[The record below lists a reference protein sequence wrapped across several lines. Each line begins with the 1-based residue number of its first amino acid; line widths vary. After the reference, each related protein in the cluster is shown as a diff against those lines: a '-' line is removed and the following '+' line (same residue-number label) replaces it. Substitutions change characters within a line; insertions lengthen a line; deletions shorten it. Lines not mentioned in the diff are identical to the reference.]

1 MLPTRRLW
9 TQACMHMPRL
19 WRRPTTKIQ
28 SSRLKNIIMKT
39 SNFNSSSFPRR
50 FGRRCGIFE
59 SSSSK
64 QRCRECL
71 DVMLL
76 LSFKFFAVI
85 LDATFCFLIRGSH
98 TQRGSIEI
106 PSLIIRP
113 SVQHDTRVQYAV
125 SARLSKSVWPAN
137 QSIPVTHYTMSQ
149 QYATPPPC
157 STGVNVG
164 RRGNGTGL
172 LTFLIGLI
180 TTLLPYVGIT
190 WKKCSRTSIITK
202 RNTNWDG
209 TEWVSTIYIYIYSIM
224 EYAYIPRVRACVRA
238 CVRGSE
244 NTNSGLFGQPFA
256 SKTKKPLPNSV
267 APSKISWPC
276 TQNEK
281 TRVMCGLQKDESWKP
296 YLL

>member
-1 MLPTRRLW
+1 MQEFSPVLPTRRLW

-164 RRGNGTGL
+164 RRGNGDGFAHIFNWINYYIASL
-172 LTFLIGLI
+172 RRHHLEEMFQDE
-180 TTLLPYVGIT
+180 YHH
-190 WKKCSRTSIITK
+190 KKEYELG
-202 RNTNWDG
+202 WDG
-209 TEWVSTIYIYIYSIM
+209 MGKHSIRNIYIYIYIYSIM
-224 EYAYIPRVRACVRA
+224 EYVYIPRVRACVGAWEREHRLWA
-238 CVRGSE
+238 IWATIHIQ
-244 NTNSGLFGQPFA
+244 NQ
-256 SKTKKPLPNSV
+256 K
-267 APSKISWPC
+267 APA
-276 TQNEK
+276 
-281 TRVMCGLQKDESWKP
+281 
-296 YLL
+296 